1 VVSTHTKYEAAFMRG
16 AEGKR
21 RKLEQPVLISFAD
34 DALRKAG
41 VTAGLRAGP
50 GDERRVRLHQ
60 DGSKVTSRAA
70 SGHYIPDWPGEARG
84 ERALKIA
91 KASDDIAALCS
102 GPVGT
107 RLSLKRSACHPNERF
122 LVLVNACLD
131 PLRVC
136 WEGKVTD
143 GYKVVKLHDMLRE
156 PWVGDHTVD
165 LAEGWQTFWTE
176 VEELKEQSRGV
187 SKENRRR
194 ELEEVLAPMRKPCAD
209 GRRWL
214 FHDALG
220 TAADEDELESEMTE

>member
-1 VVSTHTKYEAAFMRG
+1 M
-16 AEGKR
+16 
-21 RKLEQPVLISFAD
+21 
-34 DALRKAG
+34 
-41 VTAGLRAGP
+41 
-50 GDERRVRLHQ
+50 
-60 DGSKVTSRAA
+60 
-70 SGHYIPDWPGEARG
+70 
-84 ERALKIA
+84 
-91 KASDDIAALCS
+91 
-102 GPVGT
+102 
-107 RLSLKRSACHPNERF
+107 SLKRSACHPNERF

-214 FHDALG
+214 LGDESGALSLLVLH
-220 TAADEDELESEMTE
+220 AAVAPPGIAAGPPVVAALQLQPLGRLQPPQL